1 MAAANANANA
11 NANTNT
17 NATSELFE
25 YLIDEKNRFTINKF
39 INTVLN
45 ISSQTTRSQLKI
57 VSSGCRYWQ
66 LVIGVL
72 HVVQRHIS
80 NYSVI
85 TILKVSGETNYIYH
99 RLVKIC
105 KKIIRTITSKNNHR
119 FYDFFYNSVPNDLV
133 IEYTDA
139 TQIVEGINYLCIYD
153 YDRNKNEY
161 IISHYFII
169 IKRGEQYYLSSS
181 YGSDFV
187 CVPYSTSILNISDFL
202 SFVEALH
209 SVNTRANEEKAA
221 WAIIYH
227 FYNTYFLKGNI
238 PIRIEQELREN
249 NPSISQKIGSLLLQG
264 PEIELKNVFKNKETR
279 YYLGIVPQYEE
290 AIEYVISTP
299 IQFNPPSKRRR
310 LGGRSRRKRT
320 TRRTCKRQA
329 KR

>member
-11 NANTNT
+11 NT

-45 ISSQTTRSQLKI
+45 ISLHNTRSQLQI

-72 HVVQRHIS
+72 HVIQRHIS
-80 NYSVI
+80 NYSII
-85 TILKVSGETNYIYH
+85 TILKVSGETNYIYY

-161 IISHYFII
+161 IISHYFLI

-202 SFVEALH
+202 SFVEALRGI
-209 SVNTRANEEKAA
+209 SQPISNEEKAA
-221 WAIIYH
+221 HWAIIH
-227 FYNTYFLKGNI
+227 RFYNTYFLKGNI
-238 PIRIEQELREN
+238 PIRIEQELINN
-249 NPSISQKIGSLLLQG
+249 NPSISQKIGSRLKQG

-279 YYLGIVPQYEE
+279 YYLGIVPQYED

-310 LGGRSRRKRT
+310 LGGRSRQKRT
-320 TRRTCKRQA
+320 IRRTCKRQA

>member
-1 MAAANANANA
+1 MAAANAN
-11 NANTNT
+11 
-17 NATSELFE
+17 SELFT

-39 INTVLN
+39 INAVLRMTL
-45 ISSQTTRSQLKI
+45 IPTRSHLKK

-72 HVVQRHIS
+72 HVVQRHIP

-85 TILKVSGETNYIYH
+85 TILKVSEEKYDIYH

-105 KKIIRTITSKNNHR
+105 KKIIRTIISKNNHR
-119 FYDFFYNSVPNDLV
+119 FYDFFSNSVPNDLV

-139 TQIVEGINYLCIYD
+139 AQIAEGINYFCI
-153 YDRNKNEY
+153 YDRNKDEY
-161 IISHYFII
+161 IISHYFMI

-209 SVNTRANEEKAA
+209 SVNQYTSNEEKAA

-238 PIRIEQELREN
+238 PMRIEQELKEN
-249 NPSISQKIGSLLLQG
+249 NPGISQKIGSLLLQG
-264 PEIELKNVFKNKETR
+264 PEMELKNVFKNKETR

-310 LGGRSRRKRT
+310 LGGRSKKRKRKI
-320 TRRTCKRQA
+320 RRTCKRQA